1 MPGGIEQGKTM
12 LITKRHQQRCLAK
25 HQRQQGAQQ
34 ALASVA
40 STRAKNAPVA
50 DQVQTVVEA
59 LGRDIARL
67 KAVESVEAK
76 IVLKRELL
84 PQYTPIADG
93 YLESG
98 ANYQNHL
105 LFYCALWSLD
115 VDDLEA
121 AFKYFDNAV
130 AQQQATPDNFNRDM
144 PTIAA
149 ELIAEWAEREYKAER
164 SASPY
169 IDRVCERLDG
179 GQWVVTTT
187 IVTGKVYKVAGL
199 LCERAGELK
208 EALAFY
214 EKAMAANDK
223 SGCKTRLD
231 KLKKQLD
238 VA

>member
-1 MPGGIEQGKTM
+1 M
-12 LITKRHQQRCLAK
+12 LITKLHQQRAMAK
-25 HQRQQGAQQ
+25 HQRQQDAQQ
-34 ALASVA
+34 ALSGV
-40 STRAKNAPVA
+40 SRARRTGAPVK
-50 DQVQTVVEA
+50 DQVSTVIDS

-67 KAVESVEAK
+67 KNIGSVAEK
-76 IVLKRELL
+76 LVLKRELL

-105 LFYCALWSLD
+105 LFYCGLWSLD
-115 VDDLEA
+115 VGDLEA

-149 ELIAEWAEREYKAER
+149 ELIAEWAEREYKAGR

-169 IDRVCERLDG
+169 IDRVCERVSG
-179 GQWVVTTT
+179 GQWVVSTT

-199 LCERAGELK
+199 LAERDGEL
-208 EALAFY
+208 EIALEFFENAQ
-214 EKAMAANDK
+214 AANDK
-223 SGCKTRLD
+223 AGCKTRID
-231 KLKKQLD
+231 KIKKQLNLE
-238 VA
+238 